1 MNNKMNLLY
10 FTQFYYPAIYGGGE
24 YIFYLITRE
33 LARRGHNVHV
43 VCQKLINTPFYEEF
57 SGVHIHRVGSDYEFA
72 GTLPPTIGYN
82 INYLLQA
89 FRKGRRLI
97 LQKRKQEA
105 KFDLIHSNTFV
116 PAFCGDLCSRL
127 YHIPHIVTFH
137 DVYQTHDTSFWN
149 QWMSKQRTAPIY
161 AAFAGK
167 IVEKLVLKLKVRT
180 FHTVSEMTKNDLLAS
195 GVDEARICVVPN
207 GISKAEYEAPGI
219 AEQNQAIFVGRLIFY
234 KNVETVIRAFRK
246 VVKEIPD
253 AKLVIVGEGPSK
265 ANLVE
270 EAKDVKDNILFTG
283 IISHLEKVKLIKAS
297 KFMVFPSLIEGFG
310 IAIIEAFACSKPV
323 IVANVRPPSDIV
335 NSGETGYVVE
345 AFDTNE
351 WSEKMR
357 ELFKNEEL
365 RRTLGTKAYKVFQEK
380 YELQKIVDQ
389 IESIYFQN

>member
-1 MNNKMNLLY
+1 MNLLY
-10 FTQFYYPAIYGGGE
+10 FTQFYYPAIFGGGE

-43 VCQKLINTPFYEEF
+43 VCQKLINTSFYEEF
-57 SGVHIHRVGSDYEFA
+57 AGVHIHRVGSDYAFA

-82 INYLLQA
+82 IGYLLHA

-97 LQKRKQEA
+97 LEKRKQEA

-149 QWMSKQRTAPIY
+149 QWMSKQRTAPKY

-167 IVEKLVLKLKVRT
+167 IVEKLVLKLRVRT
-180 FHTVSEMTKNDLLAS
+180 FHTVSEMTKSDLLAS
-195 GVDEARICVVPN
+195 GVDETRICVVPN
-207 GISKAEYEAPGI
+207 GISQSEYETHGI
-219 AEQNQAIFVGRLIFY
+219 AEQHQAIFVGRLIFY
-234 KNVETVIRAFRK
+234 KNVETVIRAFK
-246 VVKEIPD
+246 LVVKEIPD
-253 AKLVIVGEGPSK
+253 ARLVIVGDGPSK
-265 ANLVE
+265 ASLVE
-270 EAKDVKDNILFTG
+270 EAKDIKNNILFTG
-283 IISHLEKVKLIKAS
+283 IISHNEKVKLINAS

-310 IAIIEAFACSKPV
+310 IAIIEAFACSKPA

-335 NSGETGYVVE
+335 NTGVTGYVVE
-345 AFDTNE
+345 AFDIDD
-351 WSEKMR
+351 WSEKMM
-357 ELFKNEEL
+357 ELFKNDEL
-365 RRTLGTKAYKVFQEK
+365 RRSLGVNAHNVFEEK

-389 IESIYFQN
+389 IESIYYDN